1 MLLTNI
7 HRLYGVRDRS
17 SFLRGKEMDKLP
29 YLENAWL
36 RIKGERIE
44 AFGTMD
50 QLPATMQDAWIIDA
64 SGRLVLPAFC
74 DAHTHVV
81 FAGSRES
88 EFVQKI
94 RGATYVDIAAAGGGI
109 LSTMQAVRK
118 ASEQELFE
126 SSWLRVRRMM
136 EQGTGALEIK
146 SGYGLDL
153 ANELKLLRVIRR
165 IREQAP
171 IPIRATFLGA
181 HAFPPE
187 YRNDR
192 EGYVNRVIGEMIPA
206 IAKEGLADYIDVFC
220 EQGFFSVDQS
230 RRILEAGIKYGLRP
244 KIHANQLSSSGA
256 VQLGVELGALSVDHL
271 EQMNPEDIGDL
282 KDSGVIPTALPGAA
296 YFLRASYPPA
306 RAMLDAGLGLA
317 IATDY
322 NPGSAPSGNMW
333 FNIQLACI
341 QMRMTPAEAFNAAT
355 INGAWA
361 MEVAD
366 HAGSILHGYLA
377 NLILTHPIP
386 NLESIP
392 YAFGENPVHRV
403 MIRGMWV

>member
-1 MLLTNI
+1 
-7 HRLYGVRDRS
+7 
-17 SFLRGKEMDKLP
+17 MDNLP

-50 QLPATMQDAWIIDA
+50 QLPGTMQDAWIIDA

-94 RGATYVDIAAAGGGI
+94 RGATYADIAAAGGGI

-153 ANELKLLRVIRR
+153 ENELKLLRVIRR

-192 EGYVNRVIGEMIPA
+192 EGYVNRVIDEMIPA
-206 IAKEGLADYIDVFC
+206 IAEERLADYIDVFC
-220 EQGFFSVDQS
+220 EQEFFSVDQS
-230 RRILEAGIKYGLRP
+230 RRVLEAGIKHGLRP

-366 HAGSILHGYLA
+366 HTGSILPGYLA
-377 NLILTHPIP
+377 NLILTLPLS

>member
-1 MLLTNI
+1 
-7 HRLYGVRDRS
+7 
-17 SFLRGKEMDKLP
+17 MDNLP

-50 QLPATMQDAWIIDA
+50 QLPGTMQDAWIIDA

-94 RGATYVDIAAAGGGI
+94 RGATYADIAAAGGGI

-126 SSWLRVRRMM
+126 SSWMRVRRMM

-153 ANELKLLRVIRR
+153 ENELKLLRVIRR

-192 EGYVNRVIGEMIPA
+192 EGYVNRVIDEMIPA
-206 IAKEGLADYIDVFC
+206 IAEEGLADYIDVFC
-220 EQGFFSVDQS
+220 EQGFFSVNQS
-230 RRILEAGIKYGLRP
+230 RRVLEAGIRYELRP

-296 YFLRASYPPA
+296 YFLHASYPPA

-366 HAGSILHGYLA
+366 HTGSILPGYLA
-377 NLILTHPIP
+377 NLILTLPLP